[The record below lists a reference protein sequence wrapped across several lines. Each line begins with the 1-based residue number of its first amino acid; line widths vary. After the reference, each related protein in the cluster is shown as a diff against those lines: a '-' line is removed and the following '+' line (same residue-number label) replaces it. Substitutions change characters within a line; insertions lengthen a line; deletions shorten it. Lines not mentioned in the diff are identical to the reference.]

1 MAATAVVD
9 GHFVNATF
17 GEWDAF
23 TDTRS
28 GEVVKPGRKFIVNV
42 STPHDDDL
50 VSLKADGE
58 CIDELRKVLSP
69 ATFGTRVQVV
79 CSVNKYGTYI
89 AFKAEVT
96 PAAVKAA

>member
-42 STPHDDDL
+42 YTPHDDDL